1 MKFTNSSLVCYKKLS
16 PNHSGLRN
24 HTIDTITI
32 HCMAGNMYIES
43 CGEMFAD
50 PKKQV
55 SSNYGIGSDGR
66 IALYVEEKNR
76 SWCSSNAA
84 NDNRAVTIE
93 VANDGG
99 ENTGWHISDKAYKA
113 LVELCADI
121 CKRNGIKEL
130 KWKGNKSLIG
140 QVDKQN
146 MTVHRWFAN
155 KSCPGDYLYN
165 LHGQIAKEVNVKLR
179 AMDKTSSSSTTNI
192 SSTIKG
198 CNNIYLSNGN
208 AAIRPAASLSTVVS
222 SRCLKNNYYVASQ
235 IIKPAGSVQ
244 TWFRHTDSGMYSA
257 VEDTDGSKLFT
268 LYGTYQIGVANTLCN
283 VRAKAGLNGA
293 VIDKLNK
300 GDTVYLTDKN
310 KTNDGIDWRETVY
323 NGKLCWC
330 DVRWVNIK

>member
-43 CGEMFAD
+43 CGDMFAD

-155 KSCPGDYLYN
+155 KSCPGDYLYK
-165 LHGQIAKEVNVKLR
+165 LHGQIAKEVNIKLGTN
-179 AMDKTSSSSTTNI
+179 DKTYSDANI
-192 SSTIKG
+192 SSTIKA
-198 CNNIYLSNGN
+198 CNNIYLSNGI

-222 SRCLKNNYYVASQ
+222 SRCLRNNYYIASQ
-235 IIKPAGSVQ
+235 IIKPSGSVQ
-244 TWFRHTDSGMYSA
+244 TWFRHADNGMYSA
-257 VEDTDGSKLFT
+257 VDDTDGSKLFT
-268 LYGTYQIGVANTLCN
+268 LYGTYKISKVNAPAKIRANASIKGVEIG
-283 VRAKAGLNGA
+283 KF
-293 VIDKLNK
+293 NK
-300 GDTVYLTDKN
+300 GDIVYITGKCAKSDGLT
-310 KTNDGIDWRETVY
+310 WCQVVY
-323 NGKLCWC
+323 GGKLCWC
-330 DVRWVNIK
+330 DKQWIN

>member
-155 KSCPGDYLYN
+155 KSCPGDYLYK
-165 LHGQIAKEVNVKLR
+165 LHGQIAKEVNIKLGTN
-179 AMDKTSSSSTTNI
+179 DKTSSDANI
-192 SSTIKG
+192 SSTIKA
-198 CNNIYLSNGN
+198 CNNIYLSNGI

-222 SRCLKNNYYVASQ
+222 SRCLRNNYYIASQ
-235 IIKPAGSVQ
+235 IIKPSGSVQ
-244 TWFRHTDSGMYSA
+244 TWFRHADNGMYSA
-257 VEDTDGSKLFT
+257 VDDTDGSKLFT
-268 LYGTYQIGVANTLCN
+268 LYGTYKIAIANALCN
-283 VRAKAGLNGA
+283 VRKKAGLDED
-293 VIDKLNK
+293 VIDRFNK
-300 GDTVYLTDKN
+300 GDTVYLTGKN
-310 KTNDGIDWRETVY
+310 LKNGGINWAEVVY
-323 NGKLCWC
+323 KGRLCWC
-330 DVRWVNIK
+330 DRQWII